1 MQRIRDEAHRFA
13 VTYFRNLHSKRNLA
27 SVLREIDGIGKM
39 KQKALLDAFGTI
51 DRIMRASVD
60 ELSKV
65 EGVGRELAEKIK
77 NFFQKEL

>member
-1 MQRIRDEAHRFA
+1 
-13 VTYFRNLHSKRNLA
+13 
-27 SVLREIDGIGKM
+27 M

-51 DRIMRASVD
+51 DKIMRASVE